1 MAELQPVKG
10 SAVNLQQTSSEKVKT
25 TFESYARKFDRI
37 YESAEHKSPLGR
49 WIDNRFRR
57 SMYVR
62 FRETMRNLGM
72 NNIQTILDVGCG
84 SGRYCVEYLR
94 MGKRVVGIDM
104 ASEML
109 RIAERVCKRE
119 FPDGQITFICANYL
133 DHHFEDKF
141 DAAVLMG
148 LFDYIDDPGRLFKK
162 LGSDV
167 TKFIFASFPRSDN
180 FLNAI
185 RKVRYRYFKNCP
197 LYYYS
202 KEELERLMRTSGFSK
217 YDIAENDREFYV
229 KITL

>member
-1 MAELQPVKG
+1 M
-10 SAVNLQQTSSEKVKT
+10 NLQQSDSEKVKT

-49 WIDNRFRR
+49 WIDNRFRK

-62 FRETMRNLGM
+62 FQETIRNLGTDDV
-72 NNIQTILDVGCG
+72 QSVLDVGCG

-94 MGKRVVGIDM
+94 MGKNVVGVDM
-104 ASEML
+104 AAEML
-109 RIAERVCKRE
+109 KIAKQVCAEE
-119 FPDGQITFICANYL
+119 FPNGRIRFECANYL
-133 DHHFEDKF
+133 DCQFNEKF

-148 LFDYIDDPGRLFKK
+148 LFDYVEDPARLLKK
-162 LGSDV
+162 LKHDV

-185 RKVRYRYFKNCP
+185 RKVRYRHFKNCP
-197 LYYYS
+197 LYYHS
-202 KEELERLMRTSGFSK
+202 KEELRLLMEASDFRKF
-217 YDIAENDREFYV
+217 DIAENDREFYV